1 MIPRKSVTKLFFEL
15 SEYDQA
21 AVVSA
26 IIRDIQGTIGCH
38 LNPTHD
44 RQAEQRGRR
53 IRAWDSWN
61 IRRMSPWQT
70 GAETS

>member
-1 MIPRKSVTKLFFEL
+1 MIPKTIFTKRFFEL
-15 SEYDQA
+15 SDYDQA

-44 RQAEQRGRR
+44 RQAEQRVRR
-53 IRAWDSWN
+53 IRARAEKHG
-61 IRRMSPWQT
+61 IR
-70 GAETS
+70 GI